1 MTFLSQVNGIDTV
14 RVPVSLEP
22 YKDVSAKYQKQLR
35 KQPHAGA
42 GDPEAD
48 TVETDSEESEN
59 QSGGLSGPA
68 AGASAARSEETR
80 TPSNENPKK
89 D

>member
-1 MTFLSQVNGIDTV
+1 MIFLSQVNGTDTV

-35 KQPHAGA
+35 KQPRAGA
-42 GDPEAD
+42 DASEAE
-48 TVETDSEESEN
+48 TVETDPEDSEN
-59 QSGGLSGPA
+59 QSGGVSG
-68 AGASAARSEETR
+68 SAARREEIT
-80 TPSNENPKK
+80 TPSNESPKT